1 MQKTTRNNLFSPPK
15 SKENTVQKFLYFLP
29 FLCLEV
35 EEYLIKLL
43 IEKIK
48 KRNKFEYLVRVLL
61 GLRSSAVASHLRDR
75 KLGADIHDLFYH
87 ILLAD
92 AQELG

>member
-1 MQKTTRNNLFSPPK
+1 ML
-15 SKENTVQKFLYFLP
+15 
-29 FLCLEV
+29 FLCLAV

-43 IEKIK
+43 IENK
-48 KRNKFEYLVRVLL
+48 KKGINIEYLVRVLL